1 MITPNN
7 IKSLREARHL
17 TQAQL
22 AEQLGVSYQAVSAW
36 ENGLKTPRV
45 GMLEKLSQ
53 IFQVS
58 KAQVMGWEEADSAK
72 EAAQDIQKSLDHIL
86 STLENEQAALLFDG
100 RPLDEETK
108 KLLIA
113 SLEHSIQMAKIVTE
127 EKHAS
132 H

>member
-58 KAQVMGWEEADSAK
+58 K

-100 RPLDEETK
+100 RPLDDETK

-113 SLEHSIQMAKIVTE
+113 SLAHSIQMAKIVTE
-127 EKHAS
+127 EKNAS